1 MVHIIDDSE
10 YLAHVGKPHEGSKPH
25 SGRYPWGSGKDPSA
39 TPKSF
44 LDTVAIMKRDGMSQT
59 DIAKQ
64 LGFKSSVELRDH
76 ITLARHEQK
85 IQEVAAVKKYK
96 AKGWSNTAIGK
107 KLGISEGAV
116 RKYLLPTAL
125 ARQEALI
132 QNKQAL
138 KERVDKTGY
147 LDVGKGTEALMK
159 INESQKKKALRAL
172 ELEGYVILNLRER
185 SASTGEASF
194 TTVLAKPGTTK
205 QEAYRHLKDLSS
217 FSGPLKD
224 KEGAP
229 LGIVTPLA
237 IDPKR
242 LRINYGGE
250 GGEKADGVIYL
261 RPGVRDISIGEN
273 AYAQIRAQV
282 GKGHYL
288 KGMAVYR
295 DDLPDGVDLV
305 FNTNKDRSV
314 PVLGD
319 KKSGSIL
326 KPLRDD
332 PDNPF
337 GATIKYQLTE
347 GSGRNRRAIS
357 AMNIVNDESD
367 WDKWSRNLPSQFLSK
382 QHEATAERQLKI
394 TRDSMASELAQI
406 KSLTNPVVRASL
418 LENFAEN
425 ADSAASHLKAAALP
439 RQKTHVLLPLPSID
453 PTRIYAP
460 NYRQGERVALVRFP
474 HGGTFEIP
482 ELIVDNTNKEGQ
494 KMIGKRA
501 KAAVGIHHSV
511 AERLSGAD
519 FDGDTA
525 LVIPTRGARLKITN
539 ALNGL
544 RNFDPHTE
552 YKYHEGMQVLPKGR
566 VGTEMGMISNLI
578 TDMSVKG
585 ANTDELARAV
595 RHSMVVIDANK
606 HKLDYKQS
614 YVDNDIASLKAKY
627 QGGPRKGASTII
639 SRASATVHIPER
651 RLAYKTEG
659 GHIDPKTG
667 KLRYIDTNKTHG
679 VKTRTGE
686 WEQAPNHQKVT
697 RMSLAD
703 DAYSL
708 TSDAPSP
715 MERIYARHANGLKA
729 MANDARL
736 AAYRSEPIPYSANAK
751 RVHIDAVRSLDAKL
765 ALAKSNAP
773 LERQAQ
779 RMANLQVRAKV
790 EANPGLDKD
799 DIKKLKTQALIG
811 ARAATGASKH
821 RIQPTEEEWK
831 AIQAGAISTTKLK
844 EIMAQGDMDHIRE
857 LAMPKEQR
865 ALPQRQQ
872 TAIKNMQ
879 SRGYSQAAIAEALG
893 VSVSTVNKYI

>member
-96 AKGWSNTAIGK
+96 AKGWSNTAIGE

-205 QEAYRHLKDLSS
+205 KEAYRHLKDLSS

-406 KSLTNPVVRASL
+406 KSLTNPIVRASL

-439 RQKTHVLLPLPSID
+439 RQKTHVLLPLPLS
-453 PTRIYAP
+453 
-460 NYRQGERVALVRFP
+460 
-474 HGGTFEIP
+474 
-482 ELIVDNTNKEGQ
+482 LI
-494 KMIGKRA
+494 
-501 KAAVGIHHSV
+501 
-511 AERLSGAD
+511 
-519 FDGDTA
+519 
-525 LVIPTRGARLKITN
+525 
-539 ALNGL
+539 
-544 RNFDPHTE
+544 
-552 YKYHEGMQVLPKGR
+552 
-566 VGTEMGMISNLI
+566 
-578 TDMSVKG
+578 
-585 ANTDELARAV
+585 
-595 RHSMVVIDANK
+595 
-606 HKLDYKQS
+606 
-614 YVDNDIASLKAKY
+614 
-627 QGGPRKGASTII
+627 
-639 SRASATVHIPER
+639 HI
-651 RLAYKTEG
+651 
-659 GHIDPKTG
+659 
-667 KLRYIDTNKTHG
+667 
-679 VKTRTGE
+679 
-686 WEQAPNHQKVT
+686 
-697 RMSLAD
+697 
-703 DAYSL
+703 
-708 TSDAPSP
+708 
-715 MERIYARHANGLKA
+715 
-729 MANDARL
+729 
-736 AAYRSEPIPYSANAK
+736 
-751 RVHIDAVRSLDAKL
+751 
-765 ALAKSNAP
+765 
-773 LERQAQ
+773 
-779 RMANLQVRAKV
+779 
-790 EANPGLDKD
+790 
-799 DIKKLKTQALIG
+799 
-811 ARAATGASKH
+811 
-821 RIQPTEEEWK
+821 
-831 AIQAGAISTTKLK
+831 
-844 EIMAQGDMDHIRE
+844 
-857 LAMPKEQR
+857 
-865 ALPQRQQ
+865 
-872 TAIKNMQ
+872 
-879 SRGYSQAAIAEALG
+879 
-893 VSVSTVNKYI
+893 